1 MTEVTFRGRLGI
13 ARRSYAALSTR
24 LARRARHRER
34 RQRAGFVEN
43 ASRVT
48 PHVAVERDGAV
59 FFLPIRQK
67 DGADRFAKQ
76 EWKEHR
82 HLQRALEV
90 LEEIGA
96 DVPRKTFVDVGAH
109 IGTTTITAIRR
120 FSFEAAIAFEPE
132 PLNFRLLRANVGVND
147 LEATIRTFNVAVSDQ
162 AGDAVLA
169 LRPEIGSKHRLLAW
183 DEAAAETV
191 PVTLTTLDTLVD
203 DGRLDPAQTSLLW
216 LDVEG
221 HELEVLRGARQLVER
236 SVPIVMEF
244 APGRLAQD
252 RGRLAQDSRLA
263 SMFALLEQ
271 HYTHLLD
278 LRSRSC
284 GAEEIQPVAA
294 LPELAE
300 RYLGDFT
307 DLLVFRRP
315 AGTSRRAA

>member
-1 MTEVTFRGRLGI
+1 MTEVTSRGRLGI

-24 LARRARHRER
+24 LARRAKHRER
-34 RQRAGFVEN
+34 QQRAGFVEN

-96 DVPRKTFVDVGAH
+96 DVSRKTFVDVGAH

-183 DEAAAETV
+183 DEAAADTV

-244 APGRLAQD
+244 APRRLA
-252 RGRLAQDSRLA
+252 RDSRLA

-271 HYTHLLD
+271 HYTDVLD

-315 AGTSRRAA
+315 AAAPRRAA